1 MFKPN
6 NSFLTED
13 VLNLQEMRERRN
25 KLQAE
30 LAARV
35 DLTPDEAAKLQEAH
49 EVCFRFSLC
58 TFVN

>member
-1 MFKPN
+1 MLKLN

-13 VLNLQEMRERRN
+13 ILQEMRERRN

-49 EVCFRFSLC
+49 EVCFRFSFFM
-58 TFVN
+58 FVN